1 MVTKIA
7 DAAAAYAKN
16 ATGLGQGLGP
26 VGGSPARDGGASG
39 AFTEMLDRSLDNAVK
54 VGRDSDKA
62 SLQSLTGESPLNNI
76 VLSTT
81 NAELVLQTVV
91 SIRDRIVGSMQEIMR
106 MPI

>member
-16 ATGLGQGLGP
+16 ATGLGQGLGSI
-26 VGGSPARDGGASG
+26 GGSPARDGGATG
-39 AFTEMLDRSLDNAVK
+39 AFGQMLDRSLEDAIS

-62 SLQSLTGESPLNNI
+62 SLQSLTGQSPLNNI
-76 VLSTT
+76 VLSAT

-91 SIRDRIVGSMQEIMR
+91 SMRDRIVGSMQEIMR